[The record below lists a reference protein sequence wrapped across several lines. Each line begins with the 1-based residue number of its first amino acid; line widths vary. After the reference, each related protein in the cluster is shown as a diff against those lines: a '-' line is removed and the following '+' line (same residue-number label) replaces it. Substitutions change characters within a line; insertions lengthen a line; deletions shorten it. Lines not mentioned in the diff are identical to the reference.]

1 MRGARIVAGAERSF
15 GHALKSMFKGTCPVG
30 HARRGR
36 STTGRRRGWPGW
48 CALIVACEAG
58 AAARGHGLVE
68 LTERAGASVVETG
81 NGRQAAGSAA
91 GGEDGERGA
100 ERAEAEQSGDRR
112 AACLRR
118 NAGAPARYA
127 RIVAAFCAEHHNLA
141 GVGASLA
148 IVEGDG
154 PPFVAAAGVAC
165 LEGQAVTAATRFR
178 VGSITKLLTA
188 ALVLRQADAGR
199 LSLDEEVVRVLPELA
214 AGVDERARAITWRQL
229 LTHTAGLPDPSPLE
243 LGSEWLTALAE
254 RPLWREPGAL
264 WSYSSDGYAVVGAAL
279 EQLRGEGYARLLAD
293 ELLAPL
299 GLGAAVVEPE
309 MALQAGAACGHL
321 GRGAQAR
328 AFSVVDDLAL
338 GTGDARWT
346 APAGGAIVSAA
357 ELVTLVRD
365 LVDPGRSP
373 LSPAARGELLAADVP
388 TFERPGE
395 RYGLGVRVRVGAGG
409 PPIYGHSGATGDFA
423 ADLVFAPERR
433 FAAAVL
439 SNDGDP
445 LRMTLATVL
454 QELLE
459 VPPERAAVMGPA
471 QLYTGTYR
479 ADRFGEEATISARG
493 PGLRLSAPGL
503 LLTDVPLE
511 HAGDGRFVAAGRP
524 ELGGFTFL
532 FDGADARASD
542 LRGHVFVG
550 ARVE

>member
-1 MRGARIVAGAERSF
+1 M
-15 GHALKSMFKGTCPVG
+15 K
-30 HARRGR
+30 HARKGR
-36 STTGRRRGWPGW
+36 STGAPRRAWVGW
-48 CALIVACEAG
+48 CALILACEAAAHG
-58 AAARGHGLVE
+58 HGGIEATELAAAP
-68 LTERAGASVVETG
+68 VVGSG
-81 NGRQAAGSAA
+81 NGRQGT
-91 GGEDGERGA
+91 GGAEDGGERGA
-100 ERAEAEQSGDRR
+100 ARGGEERSDRR

-127 RIVAAFCAEHHNLA
+127 RIVAAFCAEYHNLA

-154 PPFVAAAGVAC
+154 PPFVATAGVAC
-165 LEGQAVTAATRFR
+165 LGGQEVTAATRFR

-199 LSLDEEVVRVLPELA
+199 LDLDDEVVRVLPELA
-214 AGVDERARAITWRQL
+214 AGVDERAGTITWRQL

-243 LGSEWLTALAE
+243 LGSEWLTALGE

-279 EQLRGEGYARLLAD
+279 EQLRGEGYTRLLAD

-299 GLGAAVVEPE
+299 GLDAAIVEPE
-309 MALQAGAACGHL
+309 MALRTGAACGHL
-321 GRGAQAR
+321 GRGEQAR

-357 ELVTLVRD
+357 ELVTLARD

-373 LSPAARGELLAADVP
+373 LSPAARRELLAADVP
-388 TFERPGE
+388 TLERPGE
-395 RYGLGVRVRVGAGG
+395 RYGLGVRARVGAGG
-409 PPIYGHSGATGDFA
+409 SPIYGHSGATGDFA
-423 ADLVFAPERR
+423 ADLVFAPDRR
-433 FAAAVL
+433 FAAAAL

-459 VPPERAAVMGPA
+459 VAPERAAAMGPA
-471 QLYTGTYR
+471 HLYTGTYR
-479 ADRFGEEATISARG
+479 ADRFDEEVTISAHG
-493 PGLRLSAPGL
+493 SGLRLSAPGL
-503 LLTDVPLE
+503 LLTDVPLG
-511 HAGDGRFVAAGRP
+511 HAGDGRFVAGRP

-532 FDGADARASD
+532 FVGADARASD